1 MVKAPDIKIGDLRKY
16 LKELQ
21 DEKKELVNDEKINS
35 SCLNRVEEEIEKI
48 EILIE
53 DEVQKKQIEHK
64 AQEAN

>member
-21 DEKKELVNDEKINS
+21 DEKKELADEDKINA

-53 DEVQKKQIEHK
+53 NEVQQKQIE
-64 AQEAN
+64 AQKEAN